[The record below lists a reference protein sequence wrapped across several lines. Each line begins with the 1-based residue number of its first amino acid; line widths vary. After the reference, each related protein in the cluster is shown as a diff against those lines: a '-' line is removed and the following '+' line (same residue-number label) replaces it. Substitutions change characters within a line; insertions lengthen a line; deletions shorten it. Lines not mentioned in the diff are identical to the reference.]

1 MLTLVNVGEH
11 TTLGNGDVA
20 EKLIQFLIVA
30 NGELEMTRDDS
41 GFLIVT
47 CGVSS
52 QLEDLGS

>member
-1 MLTLVNVGEH
+1 MNVGQH

-41 GFLIVT
+41 GFLVVT